1 MGTGRLLCLV
11 GKHQWHNDWDEDK
24 HEVYWVCKRC
34 RLIKSNR
41 PWPIGDAGSSG
52 GGGSGAV

>member
-41 PWPIGDAGSSG
+41 PWPIADAGGSSG
-52 GGGSGAV
+52 GAV